1 MLRIIGIILLVAVF
15 LCALVLAWLNTGTVE
30 IRYLLGSSETALS
43 FALFVALFLG
53 WLLGLVTSLV
63 YIFRLRREIAR
74 QKRQQRLLE
83 TEVNN
88 LRSLPIRDA
97 H

>member
-1 MLRIIGIILLVAVF
+1 MLRIIGIVLLIAVF
-15 LCALVLAWLNTGTVE
+15 LGALVLAWLNTDPVE
-30 IRYLLGSSETALS
+30 VRYLLGSTQTNLS
-43 FALFVALFLG
+43 FALFVALFIG
-53 WLLGLVTSLV
+53 WLLGLATSLI
-63 YIFRLRREIAR
+63 YIFRLRRELLR

-88 LRSLPIRDA
+88 LRSLPIRDV